1 MDVILAIRNYL
12 EKIINDTHLAG
23 MKALLLDTETT
34 TIVSMVMS
42 QSHILQ
48 HEVFL
53 VELLQATQL
62 HDEMLHLKA
71 AVLLRPTFENVELL
85 KKELKNPKFS
95 QYHIF
100 FTNNLPIEFLEQ
112 IAEADEKEAVIE
124 IQEHYAD
131 YLAVSDTLF
140 HLNIKESLA
149 SSMKYASPTTA
160 GIVNSSGGARS
171 NAVFDRNVQG
181 LLAVLLSLKKR
192 PTIRYQ
198 KGSDSAEKL
207 AREVSAK
214 IQLEQ
219 SGLFDFRRPEV
230 QPLLYVLDRRDDPI
244 TPLLS
249 QWSYQAMVHELLT
262 LSENRVDLKN
272 VPGIRKDMKE
282 VVLSAT
288 CDPFFEKQM
297 YSNFGDLGMAVKKLV
312 DEYQAKTQT
321 HENIQSIEDMQ
332 RFVENYPAFRS
343 QSVAVSKHV
352 TLMGELA
359 RLVGTDNLMDVSQL
373 EQELACSDDHNNH
386 FREVVA
392 KLKHSHIKPQNKL
405 RLAILYALR
414 YETNS
419 SVQIKVVKDLLASSG
434 LSPRSIKLIDSFLKY
449 GGANVRSG
457 DLFGDRGLKKF
468 MRAMTQGLQGVPN
481 VYAQHVPPL
490 ILVAKLKHSHI
501 KPQNKLR
508 LAILYALRYETNS
521 SVQIKVV
528 KDLLASSGLSP
539 RSIKLIDSFLKYGGA
554 NVRSGDLFGDRGL
567 KKFMRAM
574 TQGLQ
579 GVPNVY
585 AQHVPPLIRCLESI
599 VKGQLLDNEF
609 GIVNGNVVPGI
620 KKVRDVIVYICG
632 GVTFEEAHKVAEL
645 NQKIQ
650 SSGQRIIL
658 GGPIIHNSSSFMH
671 EVALAY
677 GHAEDELGKTS
688 SFTTVNIESL

>member
-490 ILVAKLKHSHI
+490 I
-501 KPQNKLR
+501 
-508 LAILYALRYETNS
+508 
-521 SVQIKVV
+521 
-528 KDLLASSGLSP
+528 
-539 RSIKLIDSFLKYGGA
+539 
-554 NVRSGDLFGDRGL
+554 
-567 KKFMRAM
+567 
-574 TQGLQ
+574 
-579 GVPNVY
+579 
-585 AQHVPPLIRCLESI
+585 RCLESI